1 MFPVL
6 ADVST
11 GPIKNTNHPVFTMRG
26 HDIVPLQI
34 NSEKNDDWTT
44 SGLRSDHSLI
54 ERIELSKFIIW
65 ITEITKE

>member
-44 SGLRSDHSLI
+44 SG
-54 ERIELSKFIIW
+54 
-65 ITEITKE
+65 TA